1 MHKTYELVCQ
11 LPAHGAAERIEG
23 LLSKEGVR
31 YTAADLSIS
40 SVSTPI
46 AVFGIQP
53 RLYSRR
59 NWVGLNPFAFVSGVN
74 LQFKEDGNGLTRVN
88 VRVNRLRALLW
99 VLFWIMCSSLVA
111 GTMPAQGGALLLV
124 GIACAAWFGIVSF
137 LGGHLIKKE
146 IADCLSDKV

>member
-74 LQFKEDGNGLTRVN
+74 LQFKEDGTV
-88 VRVNRLRALLW
+88 LLE
-99 VLFWIMCSSLVA
+99 LMFA
-111 GTMPAQGGALLLV
+111 
-124 GIACAAWFGIVSF
+124 
-137 LGGHLIKKE
+137 
-146 IADCLSDKV
+146 